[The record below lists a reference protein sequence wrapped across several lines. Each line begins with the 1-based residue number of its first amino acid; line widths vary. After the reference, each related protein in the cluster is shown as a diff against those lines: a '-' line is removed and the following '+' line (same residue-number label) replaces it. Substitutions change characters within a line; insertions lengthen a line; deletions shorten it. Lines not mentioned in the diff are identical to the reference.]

1 MKRFPLWAGS
11 LLMLCST
18 PTLAKTVLTEK
29 NLNTYLQIMQE
40 RDALDDSS
48 YEPDEPATELT
59 FATHCDWQRHY
70 QDAVAT
76 APANDVA
83 EVEAIAKRHGF
94 APVDYY
100 EFTHKLQWMSLEE
113 MQMVLKSSKAM
124 LNTLPAD
131 SRAELEI
138 EIINQNKII
147 ALLQRCMTQ
156 EDKQAAQRLK
166 PVMMKKI
173 MQMIDNS

>member
-76 APANDVA
+76 APANDVT

-113 MQMVLKSSKAM
+113 MQMVLKSSEAM